1 MSALRLKK
9 EYEEGTLPD
18 LVLTDLLC
26 VLAVLHPYLYTRLKW
41 TARHVLYL
49 TQHSHFGISR
59 HKEQSWIVSSIPNQP
74 QSLQR
79 QWKHGC
85 LHFFPE
91 SSSVWF
97 PLVQNSHGGRSQA
110 RAVRFLGRFLS
121 EGSSQWLLSLK
132 DVYVATKRIIF
143 PFASLMCPCS
153 SAKSL
158 WGKNVNTEDILS
170 WHDSFSSSPNLTS
183 FSHYLVHLLQALE
196 NEKIPVLTLQ
206 AD

>member
-1 MSALRLKK
+1 MSALSLKK

-49 TQHSHFGISR
+49 TQHSHFRISR

-97 PLVQNSHGGRSQA
+97 PLVQNPHVLATGDSWQEGP
-110 RAVRFLGRFLS
+110 FLGQGSDVPQEVPQRRKLPVVAITERRVCCNQRHYISLCQPDVPLFFSQVTVRQECKHRRHPFLT
-121 EGSSQWLLSLK
+121 WL
-132 DVYVATKRIIF
+132 IF
-143 PFASLMCPCS
+143 L
-153 SAKSL
+153 
-158 WGKNVNTEDILS
+158 
-170 WHDSFSSSPNLTS
+170 
-183 FSHYLVHLLQALE
+183 
-196 NEKIPVLTLQ
+196 
-206 AD
+206 